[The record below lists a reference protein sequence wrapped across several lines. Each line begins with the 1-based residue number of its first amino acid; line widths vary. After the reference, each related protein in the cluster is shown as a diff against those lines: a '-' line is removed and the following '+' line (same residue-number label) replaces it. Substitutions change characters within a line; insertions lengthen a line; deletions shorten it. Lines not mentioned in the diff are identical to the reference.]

1 MSSTKESWSRNRYA
15 WTYAVLINLIIMSY
29 SAILYFLDIYQ
40 NAALRAMYLLF
51 VLLGLVLL
59 VLNWSKNHPAA
70 SYLNAFKLCIKTGVF
85 FLIILLP
92 IVLIYMTLRPDDV
105 QLVQVME
112 THTPSNTIQQMV
124 GMLFFEMVPA
134 IILSA
139 IAASFL
145 TGWNTHGN

>member
-1 MSSTKESWSRNRYA
+1 MSSTKEPWSRNRYA
-15 WTYAVLINLIIMSY
+15 WTYAVSINVMIMIY
-29 SAILYFLDIYQ
+29 SATLYFLNIYQ
-40 NAALRAMYLLF
+40 NAAFRAVYLLF

-59 VLNWSKNHPAA
+59 VWNWSKNHPAA
-70 SYLNAFKLCIKTGVF
+70 SYMNAFKLCIKTGLF
-85 FLIILLP
+85 FLVILLP
-92 IVLIYMTLRPDDV
+92 IVLLYMVLNPEAV

-139 IAASFL
+139 ICASFL
-145 TGWNTHGN
+145 TGWNKNRT